1 MGLLCG
7 TGLMQIFPRTAEIR
21 HLSILCFA
29 EADGKGI
36 AAVSAFYQACQPRV
50 LTLICIF
57 DLPIARQLLL
67 TKEEGCAVHN
77 AFVVSHGK

>member
-21 HLSILCFA
+21 YLSVFRLA

-67 TKEEGCAVHN
+67 TKEKGCAIHN